1 VFQTDKSTSSP
12 PYANASPFGDKR
24 QSLRRVGRE
33 ASWEGDG
40 CELSL
45 LPENI
50 GVILNTPL
58 EVQVNAVLKLKSV
71 QIVSNKWVINELTS
85 RKARDL

>member
-1 VFQTDKSTSSP
+1 MFQIDKSTSSP
-12 PYANASPFGDKR
+12 PYANASPVGDKR

-33 ASWEGDG
+33 ALCEDDG

-50 GVILNTPL
+50 GVILNAPF
-58 EVQVNAVLKLKSV
+58 EVQVNAALKLKGV
-71 QIVSNKWVINELTS
+71 QID
-85 RKARDL
+85 RKK